1 MEPRLRHAGEIS
13 GAGCQSPCKCVW
25 SVPPP
30 QLSVMFPDTRQ
41 GLPSGKLSRE
51 LRASG
56 EAGQDEEGLAVRG
69 EGQVGRQELL
79 GQGL

>member
-1 MEPRLRHAGEIS
+1 
-13 GAGCQSPCKCVW
+13 
-25 SVPPP
+25 
-30 QLSVMFPDTRQ
+30 MFPDTRQ

-56 EAGQDEEGLAVRG
+56 EAGQAEEGLAVRG

-79 GQGL
+79 GQGLR